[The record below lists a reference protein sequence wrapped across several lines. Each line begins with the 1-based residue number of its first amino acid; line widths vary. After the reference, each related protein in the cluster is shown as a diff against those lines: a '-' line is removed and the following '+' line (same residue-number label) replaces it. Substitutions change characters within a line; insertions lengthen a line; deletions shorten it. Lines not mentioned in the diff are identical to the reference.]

1 MKIPNH
7 NNNLLTCNSSSQW
20 HFQNEWFAYLTKN
33 LRTLYASSFAPEA
46 TSSAKNIDKSTLLNA
61 LFIKYCIG
69 LINTRTAFFC
79 FVQYLNPIF
88 KTTGSRTILSKNG
101 RKIRKKRE
109 SGNNWGKD
117 RMKNI
122 LKLKSFFK
130 ALPPLTELVTK
141 VTITRLLKM
150 LSLFS
155 LPFLSYF

>member
-7 NNNLLTCNSSSQW
+7 NNNLLTCNSSIQW
-20 HFQNEWFAYLTKN
+20 HFQNEWFAYFTKN

-109 SGNNWGKD
+109 SGNKD

-130 ALPPLTELVTK
+130 ALQPLTELVAK
-141 VTITRLLKM
+141 ITITRLLKM